1 MKTFGQKQ
9 IETVTDVICNVCKNS
24 CVDEFGNVEYC
35 SMFASWGFSS
45 NKDCQTHSCDLC
57 ESCYDKV
64 AEFIRS
70 LGGEIEGSLW
80 MGKHI
85 SGSEKIYG
93 EYIGNLY
100 CHPETGERLR
110 DLGEED

>member
-1 MKTFGQKQ
+1 
-9 IETVTDVICNVCKNS
+9 
-24 CVDEFGNVEYC
+24 
-35 SMFASWGFSS
+35 MFASWGYSS

-70 LGGEIEGSLW
+70 LGGEIEGELW

-85 SGSEKIYG
+85 SGSKNIIDGYVGNINHYYKTQEKL
-93 EYIGNLY
+93 N
-100 CHPETGERLR
+100 
-110 DLGEED
+110 